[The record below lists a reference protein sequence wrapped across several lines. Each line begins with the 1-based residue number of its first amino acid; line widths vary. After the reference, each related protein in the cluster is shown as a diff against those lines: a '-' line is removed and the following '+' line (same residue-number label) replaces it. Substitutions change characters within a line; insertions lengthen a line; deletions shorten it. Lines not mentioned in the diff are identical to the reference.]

1 MNNQESLVVVQK
13 DDGEFLDEKDEKK
26 TEKSPE
32 KHDRT
37 LEKRIVNV
45 DRNQV
50 NTLYLPWSFLIIIK
64 KVYLD
69 FKEKE
74 GKEYNDAIIHNNVN
88 IILKILIHFSTARTA
103 RQEKRSQ
110 TVIRRI

>member
-50 NTLYLPWSFLIIIK
+50 NTLYLP
-64 KVYLD
+64 
-69 FKEKE
+69 
-74 GKEYNDAIIHNNVN
+74 
-88 IILKILIHFSTARTA
+88 
-103 RQEKRSQ
+103 
-110 TVIRRI
+110 